1 MTRSPAKTLQ
11 DRRSR
16 LAYLQSRAWLP
27 PALLLLAL
35 SSVFLFGGD
44 RGHFYR
50 EHSHNLSSAE
60 RLAIAE
66 NLSIDHF
73 FLMFTSQT
81 LDRDGELIYEM
92 YNRFPVGGYALI
104 KLAILPFGDDLSA
117 KIYAG
122 RMPMLLLFA
131 AAAVLAYLAL
141 RRLTASRWI
150 ALTATLL
157 AFSSPYL
164 LYYNDE
170 INPEIST
177 DLFAVML
184 VFHGMAVFE
193 QEGRFRQLLFK
204 TCLALLLG
212 WHMYALLLP
221 FIAFGLMRELYK
233 AIKARSDISPAY
245 GALRQ
250 IRHLALSLL
259 RSRYLTLGVMAL
271 LFGVSVLTVN
281 FTNEYFA
288 LNRETPLTELR
299 SFKSMINRI
308 GVAPY
313 FFKEADANYL
323 AWPAFPERQFYRVGM
338 MSWPYAFFP
347 PFVEQRIDAPPRLLV
362 ILGIAASGASLIG
375 LLFVRRYKILLASLT
390 LSGFCWALLVRYNAA
405 YPWHSFEAVFYV
417 GVALTLFSLPLLYLR
432 RLSSERLIAALSVAA
447 LLIFVLSAL
456 RMSQLNSANRT
467 PELHQAVIG
476 DFEYIRD
483 MTDGGVIQVN
493 AMPRFHKNVRHLF
506 AYYLVGR
513 TIIPGEKTVPPA
525 RTPDFVVT
533 SARAEGLA
541 SLTPQNRM
549 VFLYEWDAYQRY
561 IDEIIEQARE
571 PLIQSRFD
579 VYLIRNALIYVKDD
593 CRETDISEWFFL
605 ALYPTDETDLPVD
618 RKQHGFHNLDFRFG
632 DQAVRRGAQCIAITP
647 LPDYDIA
654 RIYTGQYIQLADG
667 STQHL
672 WEGDARLT
680 ETAH

>member
-1 MTRSPAKTLQ
+1 MTFLPVQALKPAAHK
-11 DRRSR
+11 
-16 LAYLQSRAWLP
+16 LASLQSRAWLP
-27 PALLLLAL
+27 PALLLFAL

-73 FLMFTSQT
+73 FLMFISQT
-81 LDRDGELIYEM
+81 LDRDGEIIYEM
-92 YNRFPVGGYALI
+92 YNRFPLGGYTLI

-131 AAAVLAYLAL
+131 AAAGLAYLAL
-141 RRLTASRWI
+141 RRLTTSRWI

-164 LYYNDE
+164 LYYSDE

-212 WHMYALLLP
+212 WHVYALLLP
-221 FIAFGLMRELYK
+221 FIAFGLTRAL
-233 AIKARSDISPAY
+233 IKARSNASPASD
-245 GALRQ
+245 ALPQ
-250 IRHLALSLL
+250 LRHLTLSLL
-259 RSRYLTLGVMAL
+259 RSRYPRLGAVAL
-271 LFGVSVLTVN
+271 LFGVSVLTFN

-288 LNRETPLTELR
+288 LNRERPLTDLP
-299 SFKSMINRI
+299 SFNSMTNRI
-308 GVAPY
+308 GVGSY
-313 FFKEADANYL
+313 FKERNADYL
-323 AWPAFPERQFYRVGM
+323 AWPDFPERQFYRVGM
-338 MSWPYAFFP
+338 MAWPYAFFP

-362 ILGIAASGASLIG
+362 ILGIAAFGASLFG
-375 LLFVRRYKILLASLT
+375 LLFVRRYKILLASLA
-390 LSGFCWALLVRYNAA
+390 LSGFCWALPMRYNVA

-417 GVALTLFSLPLLYLR
+417 GVALTLFSLLLLCLR

-447 LLIFVLSAL
+447 LLIFVFSAL
-456 RMSQLNSANRT
+456 RMSQLNSANQT
-467 PELHQAVIG
+467 PELHQAVID
-476 DFEYIRD
+476 DFESIRD
-483 MTDGGVIQVN
+483 MTEAEVIQVN

-513 TIIPGEKTVPPA
+513 TIISGDKTVPSA

-533 SARAEGLA
+533 SARADGLA

-561 IDEIIEQARE
+561 IDETIEQARE
-571 PLIQSRFD
+571 PLIRSHFD
-579 VYLIRNALIYVKDD
+579 IYLSGSNLIYVIDD
-593 CRETDISEWFFL
+593 CRWDDISEWFFL
-605 ALYPTDETDLPVD
+605 ALYPADENDLPVE
-618 RKQHGFHNLDFRFG
+618 RRPHGFDNLDFRFE

-647 LPDYDIA
+647 LSDYDIA

-667 STQHL
+667 SFEHL
-672 WEGDARLT
+672 WEGDVHLPEA
-680 ETAH
+680 AN